1 MPGMLEETLLAFDY
15 GEKKLGVAIGNS
27 VLKQSRPLDIIL
39 ELTRNARFARIA
51 ALIDTWKPERI
62 VVGLALESDGSE
74 HYPAGHCRRFARQL
88 EGRFGVPVV
97 LVDERGSSV
106 EAQKFTGNH
115 PDDAHAAAIILQRYF
130 DALP

>member
-1 MPGMLEETLLAFDY
+1 MPGMHEETLLAFDY

-27 VLKQSRPLDIIL
+27 LLKQSRPLDIIL
-39 ELTRNARFARIA
+39 DLTRVARFARIE
-51 ALIDTWKPERI
+51 ALLETWKPDRI

-88 EGRFGVPVV
+88 EGRFGIPVV

-106 EAQKFTGNH
+106 EAQKFAGNH

-130 DALP
+130 DALS